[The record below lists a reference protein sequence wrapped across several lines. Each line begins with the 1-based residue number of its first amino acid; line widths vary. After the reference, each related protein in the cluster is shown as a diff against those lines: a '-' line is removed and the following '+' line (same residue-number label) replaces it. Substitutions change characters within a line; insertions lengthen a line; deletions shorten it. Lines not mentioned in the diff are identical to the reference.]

1 LKIRIF
7 TYLLIKSFQAV
18 QKGSIYLVALA
29 DASGALASGTECKQ
43 DLDEVLQGELA
54 VGDNKIREDGMGV
67 PAAAHDTHDTDPGA
81 MRHPLSEIQDVPP
94 IIGMDMAISLAAA
107 AWSDLL
113 FRTEGCHEI
122 FKP

>member
-1 LKIRIF
+1 MVF
-7 TYLLIKSFQAV
+7 IKGFQAV
-18 QKGSIYLVALA
+18 QKGSVHLIVLA
-29 DASGALASGTECKQ
+29 DAPDALASGTECKQ

-67 PAAAHDTHDTDPGA
+67 LAATHDTHDTDPGA
-81 MRHPLSEIQDVPP
+81 MRHPLSEIQDVSP
-94 IIGMDMAISLAAA
+94 IIGMDMAIPLAATA
-107 AWSDLL
+107 GAGLL